1 MKLTRYACSHC
12 GKKFEAEEKDVLE
25 CPGCFWST
33 SVKKEED
40 IASPSFS
47 FKPPPAKKKS
57 FSFPLIPVLAIAA
70 VFLVA
75 NLIFPFFAPLLK
87 KDASSRK
94 PAEAARISEESKG
107 TEEKKKS
114 LFPKLDFKK
123 SAKKEPA
130 EEAAK
135 MPAPAEVSPA
145 DMNVLN
151 RRIDLTADR
160 PVSPEEQEILKKRAS
175 FTSGAVEKLPSQ
187 AWTLQDYKKMLAE
200 QEKFFQVPL
209 PGSYKRKLYD
219 LFEKKYS
226 AAAEAFKEGDL
237 LQARNLWVESLA
249 YPIYANNVQ
258 KHRGVI
264 LTMHRGIIND
274 TLSKIGAINNALSE
288 GKTRGK
294 EQEITG
300 LYTKLLGEID
310 RNAWPESY
318 GTAVALQQKLDLFQ
332 KSAAGDSPIETYPQ
346 SVGQVDDNI
355 RATLFDLLNV
365 APPSQAD
372 LEPIERDLLLKRKVI
387 ESFLPANLEPVRLQ
401 YQEALDLIGQS
412 RWAEAEGKLKNIAF
426 PVALYQD
433 AQEKVKILRKLQQAA
448 PAPAPGDKK

>member
-12 GKKFEAEEKDVLE
+12 GKKFEAEEKEVLE

-40 IASPSFS
+40 SAPSGFSFS
-47 FKPPPAKKKS
+47 PPPAKKKD
-57 FSFPLIPVLAIAA
+57 FTFPLVPVLVIAA
-70 VFLVA
+70 VFLIGS
-75 NLIFPFFAPLLK
+75 LFLSFFSPYLK
-87 KDASSRK
+87 KGASSPK
-94 PAEAARISEESKG
+94 PVKEIQIPAE
-107 TEEKKKS
+107 TEKTAEKKS

-123 SAKKEPA
+123 PAKKEAA
-130 EEAAK
+130 EETAPPPAA
-135 MPAPAEVSPA
+135 PQVLPA
-145 DMNVLN
+145 DMNILN
-151 RRIDLTADR
+151 RRIDIAADR
-160 PVSPEEQEILKKRAS
+160 PVSPQEQEILQKRAS
-175 FTSGAVEKLPSQ
+175 FTSGTVEKLPSQ

-209 PGSYKRKLYD
+209 PGSYKKKLYD
-219 LFEKKYS
+219 LFEKKYT
-226 AAAEAFKEGDL
+226 AAAEAFKEGNL
-237 LQARNLWVESLA
+237 LQARNLWVEALA

-288 GKTRGK
+288 SKSRDK

-300 LYTKLLGEID
+300 LYTSLLAGID
-310 RNAWPESY
+310 KNAWPESY
-318 GTAVALQQKLDLFQ
+318 GTAVTLQQKLDLFQ
-332 KSAAGDSPIETYPQ
+332 KAAAGESPIETYPQ

-372 LEPIERDLLLKRKVI
+372 LEPIQRDLLLKRKVI

-412 RWAEAEGKLKNIAF
+412 NWAEAENKLKTVAF
-426 PVALYQD
+426 PIALYED
-433 AQEKVKILRKLQQAA
+433 AQDKIKVLRKLQQTA
-448 PAPAPGDKK
+448 PVSVPGDKK